1 MGKKIRMRINVGPDK
16 SAAMIIN
23 DYGLN
28 EASKQWHIGSTLL
41 PIVHSYKYLGQP
53 LQDTGRWDEW
63 LKAVVHKTEQRT
75 TELVRWAR
83 SNHIT
88 IDILA
93 RLWIIYVEK
102 AAGWGLAAT
111 TLTSTQSKALDRAQ
125 RWRPGRS

>member
-1 MGKKIRMRINVGPDK
+1 MRLNIGPDK

-23 DYGLN
+23 DCGLN
-28 EASKQWHIGSTLL
+28 EASNQWHIGCIPL
-41 PIVHSYKYLGQP
+41 PIVHNYKYLGQA

-63 LKAVVHKTEQRT
+63 LKIVVHKTKQRT

-102 AAGWGLAAT
+102 TAGWVW
-111 TLTSTQSKALDRAQ
+111 QQ
-125 RWRPGRS
+125 PP